1 MTAKEYLNRYKEAER
16 DVQRLKKEY
25 KEELDKIDSI
35 RSGLGD
41 GSPHGTGISKKVEMQ
56 ALRLVD
62 KALDCQQAILDAVQI
77 RQEVFDTVQKLT
89 GTKKD
94 VIYERYI
101 QLKTWSLIADD
112 LHYTT
117 RQIYFIHRA
126 ALEDVEHFIEF
137 HT

>member
-25 KEELDKIDSI
+25 KEELEKIDSI
-35 RSGLGD
+35 QSGLGD

-62 KALDCQQAILDAVQI
+62 KALDCQQAIIDAIQI
-77 RQEVFDTVQKLT
+77 RQEIFDTVQKLT
-89 GTKKD
+89 GAKKD

-101 QLKTWSLIADD
+101 QLKTWSSIAED
-112 LHYTT
+112 LHYAP
-117 RQIYFIHRA
+117 RQIYYIHRA
-126 ALEDVEHFIEF
+126 ALEDIEHCIEL
-137 HT
+137 HY